1 MSNAPK
7 DTKQTLLDSA
17 RAERQSDAAA
27 KRGLDAL
34 LAGAVEPIDVEG
46 PPPVPEKNRLP
57 WVIGAL
63 LLALLVFA
71 WWSKLTRVDPVPPVV
86 APIVTPPRPQ
96 PVVGVEVDAGVPV
109 EVDAG
114 SAVTETAPVV
124 NVEVDA
130 GQAVVAPTK
139 KPLVT
144 DDDAL
149 ARELAL
155 LDEARLQLAKEP
167 RAALTTLE
175 RHRAQFPRG
184 ALKLEADLLRVE
196 AQLKLGRRAEATRLA
211 EALKKA
217 DTEGLVHDR
226 LERLFEQHQ

>member
-1 MSNAPK
+1 MSNAPNE
-7 DTKQTLLDSA
+7 TKQTLLDAA
-17 RAERQSDAAA
+17 RAERQSETAA

-46 PPPVPEKNRLP
+46 PPAVPEKNRLA
-57 WVIGAL
+57 WVLGAL
-63 LLALLVFA
+63 LLALLAFA
-71 WWSKLTRVDPVPPVV
+71 WWSKLTRVETPAPVPPVV
-86 APIVTPPRPQ
+86 APIVVTPPPA
-96 PVVGVEVDAGVPV
+96 PVVVVELDAGAVELDAGVP
-109 EVDAG
+109 
-114 SAVTETAPVV
+114 
-124 NVEVDA
+124 EVDA
-130 GQAVVAPTK
+130 GQATAPAPAPTK
-139 KPLVT
+139 KPVVT

-155 LDEARLQLAKEP
+155 LDEARLQVAKAP
-167 RAALTTLE
+167 RAALATLE

-196 AQLKLGRRAEATRLA
+196 AQLNLGRKAEASRLA

-226 LERLFEQHQ
+226 LERLFEQHP

>member
-1 MSNAPK
+1 MSNAPNE
-7 DTKQTLLDSA
+7 TKQTLLDSA

-27 KRGLDAL
+27 KRGLESL

-71 WWSKLTRVDPVPPVV
+71 WWSKLTRVETPTPTPTPPPAV
-86 APIVTPPRPQ
+86 APIVTPPPPQ
-96 PVVGVEVDAGVPV
+96 PVVVVEIDAG
-109 EVDAG
+109 
-114 SAVTETAPVV
+114 AP
-124 NVEVDA
+124 VEVDA
-130 GQAVVAPTK
+130 GQAVVVPPPTK
-139 KPLVT
+139 KPFVT

-155 LDEARLQLAKEP
+155 LDEARLQVAKEP
-167 RAALTTLE
+167 RAALTTLD

-196 AQLKLGRRAEATRLA
+196 AQLNLGRRAEATRLA

-226 LERLFEQHQ
+226 LERLFEQHP

>member
-1 MSNAPK
+1 MSNAPNE
-7 DTKQTLLDSA
+7 TKQTLLDAA

-27 KRGLDAL
+27 KRGLEAL

-71 WWSKLTRVDPVPPVV
+71 WWSKLTRVETPTPTPPAVV
-86 APIVTPPRPQ
+86 VPIVTPPPPQ
-96 PVVGVEVDAGVPV
+96 PIVVVEVDAG
-109 EVDAG
+109 
-114 SAVTETAPVV
+114 AP
-124 NVEVDA
+124 VEVDA
-130 GQAVVAPTK
+130 GQAVVVPAPTK

-155 LDEARLQLAKEP
+155 LDEARLQVAKEP
-167 RAALTTLE
+167 RAALTTLD

-196 AQLKLGRRAEATRLA
+196 AQLNLGRRAEATRLA

-226 LERLFEQHQ
+226 LERLFEQHP

>member
-1 MSNAPK
+1 MSNAPNE
-7 DTKQTLLDSA
+7 TKQTLLDSA

-86 APIVTPPRPQ
+86 VPIVTPPPPQ
-96 PVVGVEVDAGVPV
+96 PVVGVVDAGTPV

-114 SAVTETAPVV
+114 SAVTATAPVV